1 MWTMGEA
8 VMFSVPCRFLETRDL
23 SSCDSTRKN
32 ISSWEWPLSSL
43 PFSGSMPS
51 FSSSVAGRQVFYAL
65 IFPLR
70 SNVNNTPFPFVLP
83 RSYFF
88 FFLAHTSCV
97 VAFEAQRTFPSVC
110 HASQHSFPFLCLFLS
125 ERDKVSDACFCI
137 IHYTLDWDYWT
148 VLVFLLTGSF
158 LSEKC
163 HTLLF
168 GSRSINSNMYL

>member
-1 MWTMGEA
+1 MGEA

-32 ISSWEWPLSSL
+32 ISWEWPLSSL

-88 FFLAHTSCV
+88 FLAHTSCV
-97 VAFEAQRTFPSVC
+97 VAFEAHLSVMPHC
-110 HASQHSFPFLCLFLS
+110 IHFLFLCLFLS

-163 HTLLF
+163 HILLF